1 MTSENPFSHKSNGN
15 TGKNYPNPLLHS
27 CKITKGYDNLRS
39 IYSWKRA
46 DSWKDQWGSWH
57 FNFLYSPFF
66 FFSSKL
72 HIFET
77 GSHRIIVAMKTSHWK
92 GQNGFGTPQ
101 VFPSPEKCPFFG
113 LSFSSLEKPYL
124 QGLSLCDL
132 TQCLL
137 CGKSPRLKHLSKKF
151 SGNCLTSQLPE
162 VVIPTEA
169 NKSLAKKLKR
179 KIWGMRCP

>member
-66 FFSSKL
+66 FFFFQAPYLWNWQPQNHSSY
-72 HIFET
+72 EN
-77 GSHRIIVAMKTSHWK
+77 
-92 GQNGFGTPQ
+92 Q
-101 VFPSPEKCPFFG
+101 
-113 LSFSSLEKPYL
+113 SLE
-124 QGLSLCDL
+124 GAEWIWDTASI
-132 TQCLL
+132 
-137 CGKSPRLKHLSKKF
+137 SIPRKVSILWLVF
-151 SGNCLTSQLPE
+151 QLPGKALFARL
-162 VVIPTEA
+162 VIMWPDSVPALWE
-169 NKSLAKKLKR
+169 KPQAKAFVK
-179 KIWGMRCP
+179 KI